1 MFRAGRFRFMRECSL
16 KRSADFVPG
25 ACARTRS
32 IPRSETGGA
41 EAPRLQKPREKEKEA
56 ALKGRLVKQEGRS
69 PPHRAPRPRHKST
82 KKSRGTMY
90 RAPTLEE
97 RWRGLRQA
105 DQGVTR
111 RRRRGGGRYRWRPN
125 SCSGEH
131 SCRRKSGSSRH
142 RADGFPNDGRGG
154 DPSRRLP

>member
-41 EAPRLQKPREKEKEA
+41 EAPPLQKHREKEKEA
-56 ALKGRLVKQEGRS
+56 ALKDRLVKQEGRS

-82 KKSRGTMY
+82 KKAGARCI
-90 RAPTLEE
+90 
-97 RWRGLRQA
+97 
-105 DQGVTR
+105 V
-111 RRRRGGGRYRWRPN
+111 
-125 SCSGEH
+125 SCPYL
-131 SCRRKSGSSRH
+131 RRKKDAEGYVKPI
-142 RADGFPNDGRGG
+142 RALRG
-154 DPSRRLP
+154 PA

>member
-56 ALKGRLVKQEGRS
+56 ALKGRLVKQEGRGS
-69 PPHRAPRPRHKST
+69 PRRAPRPRHKST

-90 RAPTLEE
+90 RAPTLEGRKMARATSSRSGRYSE
-97 RWRGLRQA
+97 PPK
-105 DQGVTR
+105 R
-111 RRRRGGGRYRWRPN
+111 RRTIPV
-125 SCSGEH
+125 E
-131 SCRRKSGSSRH
+131 
-142 RADGFPNDGRGG
+142 AQ
-154 DPSRRLP
+154 